1 MAKTLTAVTAAVL
14 LAVTGCA
21 TGSTDARGSDDS
33 HYPVTVSTCGHEVSF
48 ESAPSRVVAQPH
60 NLVEVLAALGVADRV
75 VGYSV
80 FDSEF
85 EPLPKYA
92 DLISNIPELGHGPLS
107 RETVL
112 GKDPDLLYSQIN
124 YDESMVED
132 YDPLD
137 VPVLFTTQYCPDYA
151 PTRDDGGPDV
161 IQSRYDDIVD
171 LGRVFDRERQAASVV
186 KSLRSRMSDVRAD
199 AEAAAENSVTVAALS
214 FYEGA
219 DGPPSASNDQG
230 MTHALIKEAGGVNV
244 YGDLADDY
252 QKISV
257 ESLID
262 RQPDVIV
269 IEEPGS
275 GDSSYDD
282 VREQLHNDPR
292 LADIPAVRDD
302 QFTFARTDET
312 FAGVRFP
319 AAAERFVDV
328 FHQASE

>member
-1 MAKTLTAVTAAVL
+1 MAKTCGALLATVL
-14 LAVTGCA
+14 LTITGCA
-21 TGSTDARGSDDS
+21 AGNTETTDSGDS

-48 ESAPSRVVAQPH
+48 DSAPSRVVAQPH
-60 NLVEVLAALGVADRV
+60 NLVEVLAALGLADRV

-85 EPLPKYA
+85 RPLDKYA
-92 DLISNIPELGHGPLS
+92 DLVSDIPELGHGPLS

-112 GKDPDLLYSQIN
+112 EKDPDLLYSQIN
-124 YDESMVED
+124 YGESMVDD

-151 PTRDDGGPDV
+151 PTRDDGGPDMM
-161 IQSRYDDIVD
+161 QSRYDDIID
-171 LGRVFDRERQAASVV
+171 LGRVFDREGEATSLV
-186 KSLRSRMSDVRAD
+186 KSLRSRMSDVRTD
-199 AEAAAENSVTVAALS
+199 AQAVDDVTVAALS

-230 MTHALIKEAGGVNV
+230 MTHALIKAAGGVNV
-244 YGDLADDY
+244 YSDLSDDY
-252 QKISV
+252 QQISV

-262 RQPDVIV
+262 RQPDVLV

-275 GDSSYDD
+275 GDSDYED
-282 VREQLHNDPR
+282 VRERLRNDPR
-292 LADIPAVRDD
+292 LADIPAVREDR
-302 QFTFARTDET
+302 FTFARTDET

-319 AAAERFVDV
+319 AAAARFVEA
-328 FHQASE
+328 FQPASE